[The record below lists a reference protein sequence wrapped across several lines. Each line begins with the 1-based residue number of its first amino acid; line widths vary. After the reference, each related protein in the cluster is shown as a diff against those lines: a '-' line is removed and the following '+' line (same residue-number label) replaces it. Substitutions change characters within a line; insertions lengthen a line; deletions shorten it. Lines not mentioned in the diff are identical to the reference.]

1 MENKNKLGLMSIIL
15 LGVNAIIGTGI
26 FLLPGKAA
34 ALIGVG
40 SIGVI
45 LFDAVL
51 VISIALCFAEMGGM
65 FKKNG
70 GPYVYAKEAFGDFI
84 GFEVGFMKWAISIIA
99 WSAMAVGFATAL
111 GGVWEPAATDFG
123 KNVIAT
129 VIIVGLGIM
138 NICGVKISKIVNNIV
153 TIGKL
158 LPLLFFILV
167 GIFYV
172 KGVNFRPMAS
182 AQGFSQATFG
192 AAALLIFYAFTGF
205 ESIAVAAED
214 MDNPEKN
221 VPKAII
227 LVILFVSIFYML
239 IQIICIGILG
249 DTLVSSQA
257 PVADAANVFM
267 GPLAKAIVTA
277 GTLVSI
283 GGINVASSFLAP
295 RSGVAMADDGLIPKV
310 VSKRNG
316 KDAPYVAIIVTVIF
330 AVLISWTGG
339 FEKLA
344 AISVVS
350 RFAQYLP
357 TCLAVIVFRKK
368 RPEMKRSF
376 KVPFGP
382 VIPVLAILVSVWL
395 ISQSTIEKII
405 WGLGG
410 LVIGAVLY
418 FVMNMGK
425 KKTA

>member
-1 MENKNKLGLMSIIL
+1 MLNNKLGLMSIIL

-34 ALIGVG
+34 ALVGVN
-40 SIGVI
+40 SLWVI
-45 LFDAVL
+45 VFDALL
-51 VISIALCFAEMGGM
+51 VMSIALCFAEMGGM
-65 FKKNG
+65 FNKNG
-70 GPYVYAKEAFGDFI
+70 GPYVYAKEAFGNFV
-84 GFEVGFMKWAISIIA
+84 GFEVGFMKWAIATIA

-111 GGVWEPAATDFG
+111 GAVWEPASTEMG

-129 VIIVGLGIM
+129 LIIVVLGIM
-138 NICGVKISKIVNNIV
+138 NIMGVKISKIINNIV

-158 LPLLFFILV
+158 LPLIFFILV

-172 KGVNFRPMAS
+172 KGVNFAPMESVPDITQAS
-182 AQGFSQATFG
+182 FG
-192 AAALLIFYAFTGF
+192 AAALIIFYAFTGF

-214 MDNPEKN
+214 MEKPERN

-227 LVILFVSIFYML
+227 LVLTLVSIVYIL
-239 IQIICIGILG
+239 IQAICIGIMG
-249 DTLVSSQA
+249 DALVTSKT
-257 PVADAANVFM
+257 PVADAAFVFM

-277 GTLVSI
+277 GTLISI

-310 VSKRNG
+310 VSKRNK
-316 KDAPYVAIIVTVIF
+316 KDAPYVAIIVTVVF
-330 AVLISWTGG
+330 AVVLSWTGS

-357 TCLAVIVFRKK
+357 TCLAVLVFRSK
-368 RPEMKRSF
+368 RPDMARTF
-376 KVPFGP
+376 RVPLGP
-382 VIPVLAILVSVWL
+382 VIPVLAVVVSIWL
-395 ISQSTIEKII
+395 ITQSSLEKVF

-410 LVIGAVLY
+410 LVVGAVLY
-418 FVMNMGK
+418 YIMNRNGK
-425 KKTA
+425 QTA

>member
-1 MENKNKLGLMSIIL
+1 MLNNKLGLMSIIL

-34 ALIGVG
+34 ALVGVN
-40 SIGVI
+40 SLWVI
-45 LFDAVL
+45 VFDALL
-51 VISIALCFAEMGGM
+51 VMSIALCFAEMGGM
-65 FKKNG
+65 FNKNG
-70 GPYVYAKEAFGDFI
+70 GPYVYAKEAFGNFV
-84 GFEVGFMKWAISIIA
+84 GFEVGFMKWAIATIA

-111 GGVWEPAATDFG
+111 GAVWEPASTEMG

-129 VIIVGLGIM
+129 LIIVVLGIM
-138 NICGVKISKIVNNIV
+138 NIMGVKISKIINNIV

-158 LPLLFFILV
+158 LPLIFFILV

-172 KGVNFRPMAS
+172 KGVNFAPMESVPDMTQAS
-182 AQGFSQATFG
+182 FG
-192 AAALLIFYAFTGF
+192 AAALIIFYAFTGF

-214 MDNPEKN
+214 MEKPERN

-227 LVILFVSIFYML
+227 LVLTLVSIVYIL
-239 IQIICIGILG
+239 IQAICIGIMG
-249 DTLVSSQA
+249 DALVTSKT
-257 PVADAANVFM
+257 PVADAAFVFM

-277 GTLVSI
+277 GTLISI

-310 VSKRNG
+310 VSKRNK
-316 KDAPYVAIIVTVIF
+316 KDAPYVAIIVTVVF
-330 AVLISWTGG
+330 AVVLSWTGS

-357 TCLAVIVFRKK
+357 TCLAVLVFRSK
-368 RPEMKRSF
+368 RPDMARTFS
-376 KVPFGP
+376 VPLGP
-382 VIPVLAILVSVWL
+382 VIPVLAVVVSIWL
-395 ISQSTIEKII
+395 ITQSSLEKVF

-410 LVIGAVLY
+410 LVVGAVLY
-418 FVMNMGK
+418 YIMNRNGK
-425 KKTA
+425 QTA

>member
-1 MENKNKLGLMSIIL
+1 MLNNKLGLMSIIL

-34 ALIGVG
+34 ALVGVN
-40 SIGVI
+40 SLWVI
-45 LFDAVL
+45 VFDALL
-51 VISIALCFAEMGGM
+51 VMSIALCFAEMGGM
-65 FKKNG
+65 FNKNG
-70 GPYVYAKEAFGDFI
+70 GPYVYAKEAFGNFV
-84 GFEVGFMKWAISIIA
+84 GFEVGFMKWAIATIA

-111 GGVWEPAATDFG
+111 GAVWEPASTEMG

-129 VIIVGLGIM
+129 LIIVVLGIM
-138 NICGVKISKIVNNIV
+138 NIMGVKISKIINNIV

-158 LPLLFFILV
+158 LPLIFFILV

-172 KGVNFRPMAS
+172 KGVNFAPMESVPDMTQAS
-182 AQGFSQATFG
+182 FG
-192 AAALLIFYAFTGF
+192 AAALIIFYAFTGF

-214 MDNPEKN
+214 MEKPERN

-227 LVILFVSIFYML
+227 LVLTLVSIVYIL
-239 IQIICIGILG
+239 IQAICIGIMG
-249 DTLVSSQA
+249 DALVTSKT
-257 PVADAANVFM
+257 PVADAAFVFM

-277 GTLVSI
+277 GTLISI

-310 VSKRNG
+310 VSKRNK
-316 KDAPYVAIIVTVIF
+316 KDAPYVAIIVTVVF
-330 AVLISWTGG
+330 AVVLSWTGS

-357 TCLAVIVFRKK
+357 TCLAVLVFRSK
-368 RPEMKRSF
+368 RPDMARTF
-376 KVPFGP
+376 RVPLGP
-382 VIPVLAILVSVWL
+382 VIPVLAVVVSIWL
-395 ISQSTIEKII
+395 LTQSSLEKVF

-410 LVIGAVLY
+410 LVVGAVLY
-418 FVMNMGK
+418 YIMNRNGK
-425 KKTA
+425 QEA

>member
-1 MENKNKLGLMSIIL
+1 MLNNKLGLMSIIL

-34 ALIGVG
+34 ALVGVN
-40 SIGVI
+40 SLWVI
-45 LFDAVL
+45 VFDALL
-51 VISIALCFAEMGGM
+51 VMSIALCFAEMGGM
-65 FKKNG
+65 FNKNG
-70 GPYVYAKEAFGDFI
+70 GPYVYAKEAFGNFV
-84 GFEVGFMKWAISIIA
+84 GFEVGFMKWAIATIA

-111 GGVWEPAATDFG
+111 GAVWEPASTEMG

-129 VIIVGLGIM
+129 LIIVVLGIM
-138 NICGVKISKIVNNIV
+138 NIMGVKISKIINNIV

-158 LPLLFFILV
+158 LPLIFFILV

-172 KGVNFRPMAS
+172 KGVNFAPMESVPDMTQAS
-182 AQGFSQATFG
+182 FG
-192 AAALLIFYAFTGF
+192 AAALIIFYAFTGF

-214 MDNPEKN
+214 MEKPERN

-227 LVILFVSIFYML
+227 LVLTLVSIVYIL
-239 IQIICIGILG
+239 IQAICIGIMG
-249 DTLVSSQA
+249 DALVTSKT
-257 PVADAANVFM
+257 PVADAAFVFM

-277 GTLVSI
+277 GTLISI

-310 VSKRNG
+310 VSKRNK
-316 KDAPYVAIIVTVIF
+316 KDAPYVAIIVTVVF
-330 AVLISWTGG
+330 AVVLSWTGS

-357 TCLAVIVFRKK
+357 TCLAVLVFRSK
-368 RPEMKRSF
+368 RPDMARTF
-376 KVPFGP
+376 RVPLGP
-382 VIPVLAILVSVWL
+382 VIPVLAVVVSIWL
-395 ISQSTIEKII
+395 ITQSSLEKVF

-410 LVIGAVLY
+410 LVVGAVLY
-418 FVMNMGK
+418 YIMNRNGK
-425 KKTA
+425 QTA

>member
-1 MENKNKLGLMSIIL
+1 MLNNKLGLMSIIL

-34 ALIGVG
+34 ALVGVN
-40 SIGVI
+40 SLWVI
-45 LFDAVL
+45 VFDALL
-51 VISIALCFAEMGGM
+51 VMSIALCFAEMGGM
-65 FKKNG
+65 FNKNG
-70 GPYVYAKEAFGDFI
+70 GPYVYAKEAFGNFV
-84 GFEVGFMKWAISIIA
+84 GFEVGFMKWAIATIA

-111 GGVWEPAATDFG
+111 GAVWEPASTEMG

-129 VIIVGLGIM
+129 LIIVVLGIM
-138 NICGVKISKIVNNIV
+138 NIMGVKISKIINNIV

-158 LPLLFFILV
+158 LPLIFFILV

-172 KGVNFRPMAS
+172 KGVNFAPMESVPDMTQAS
-182 AQGFSQATFG
+182 FG
-192 AAALLIFYAFTGF
+192 AAALIIFYAFTGF

-214 MDNPEKN
+214 MEKPERN

-227 LVILFVSIFYML
+227 LVLTLVSIVYIL
-239 IQIICIGILG
+239 IQAICIGIMG
-249 DTLVSSQA
+249 DALVTSKT
-257 PVADAANVFM
+257 PVADAAFVFM

-277 GTLVSI
+277 GTLISI

-310 VSKRNG
+310 VSKRNK
-316 KDAPYVAIIVTVIF
+316 KDAPYVAIIVTVVF
-330 AVLISWTGG
+330 AVVLSWTGS

-357 TCLAVIVFRKK
+357 TCLAVLVFRSK
-368 RPEMKRSF
+368 RPDMARTF
-376 KVPFGP
+376 RVPLGP
-382 VIPVLAILVSVWL
+382 VIPVLAVVVSIWL
-395 ISQSTIEKII
+395 LTQSSLEKVF

-410 LVIGAVLY
+410 LVVGAVLY
-418 FVMNMGK
+418 YIMNRNGK
-425 KKTA
+425 QTA

>member
-1 MENKNKLGLMSIIL
+1 MLNNKLGLMSIIL

-34 ALIGVG
+34 ALVGVN
-40 SIGVI
+40 SLWVI
-45 LFDAVL
+45 VFDALL
-51 VISIALCFAEMGGM
+51 VMSIALCFAEMGGM
-65 FKKNG
+65 FNKNG
-70 GPYVYAKEAFGDFI
+70 GPYVYAKEAFGNFV
-84 GFEVGFMKWAISIIA
+84 GFEVGFMKWAIATIA

-111 GGVWEPAATDFG
+111 GAVWEPASTEMG

-129 VIIVGLGIM
+129 LIIVVLGIM
-138 NICGVKISKIVNNIV
+138 NIMGVKISKIINNIV

-158 LPLLFFILV
+158 LPLIFFILV

-172 KGVNFRPMAS
+172 KGVNFVPMESVPDITQAS
-182 AQGFSQATFG
+182 FG
-192 AAALLIFYAFTGF
+192 AAALIIFYAFTGF

-214 MDNPEKN
+214 MEKPERN

-227 LVILFVSIFYML
+227 LVLTLVSIVYIL
-239 IQIICIGILG
+239 IQAICIGIMG
-249 DTLVSSQA
+249 DALVTSKT
-257 PVADAANVFM
+257 PVADAAFVFM

-277 GTLVSI
+277 GTLISI

-310 VSKRNG
+310 VSKRNK
-316 KDAPYVAIIVTVIF
+316 KDAPYVAIIVTVVF
-330 AVLISWTGG
+330 AVVLSWTGS

-357 TCLAVIVFRKK
+357 TCLAVLVFRSK
-368 RPEMKRSF
+368 RPDMARTF
-376 KVPFGP
+376 RVPLGP
-382 VIPVLAILVSVWL
+382 VIPVLAVVVSIWL
-395 ISQSTIEKII
+395 LTQSSLEKVF

-410 LVIGAVLY
+410 LVVGAVLY
-418 FVMNMGK
+418 YIMNRNGK
-425 KKTA
+425 QTA

>member
-1 MENKNKLGLMSIIL
+1 MLNNKLGLMSIIL

-34 ALIGVG
+34 ALVGVN
-40 SIGVI
+40 SLWVI
-45 LFDAVL
+45 VFDALL
-51 VISIALCFAEMGGM
+51 VMSIALCFAEMGGM
-65 FKKNG
+65 FNKNG
-70 GPYVYAKEAFGDFI
+70 GPYVYAKEAFGNFV
-84 GFEVGFMKWAISIIA
+84 GFEVGFMKWAIATIA

-111 GGVWEPAATDFG
+111 GAVWEPASTEMG

-129 VIIVGLGIM
+129 LIIVVLGIM
-138 NICGVKISKIVNNIV
+138 NIMGVKISKIINNIV

-158 LPLLFFILV
+158 LPLIFFILV

-172 KGVNFRPMAS
+172 KGVNFAPMESVLDITQAS
-182 AQGFSQATFG
+182 FG
-192 AAALLIFYAFTGF
+192 AAALIIFYAFTGF

-214 MDNPEKN
+214 MEKPERN

-227 LVILFVSIFYML
+227 LVLTLVSIVYIL
-239 IQIICIGILG
+239 IQAICIGIMG
-249 DTLVSSQA
+249 DALVTSKT
-257 PVADAANVFM
+257 PVADAAFVFM

-277 GTLVSI
+277 GTLISI

-310 VSKRNG
+310 VSKRNK
-316 KDAPYVAIIVTVIF
+316 KDAPYVAIIVTVVF
-330 AVLISWTGG
+330 AVVLSWTGS

-357 TCLAVIVFRKK
+357 TCLAVLVFRSK
-368 RPEMKRSF
+368 RPDMARTF
-376 KVPFGP
+376 RVPLGP
-382 VIPVLAILVSVWL
+382 VIPVLAVVVSIWL
-395 ISQSTIEKII
+395 LTQSSLEKVF

-410 LVIGAVLY
+410 LVVGAVLY
-418 FVMNMGK
+418 YIMNRNGK
-425 KKTA
+425 QTA

>member
-1 MENKNKLGLMSIIL
+1 MLNNKLGLMSIIL

-34 ALIGVG
+34 ALVGVN
-40 SIGVI
+40 SLWAIV
-45 LFDAVL
+45 FDALL
-51 VISIALCFAEMGGM
+51 VMSIALCFAEMGGM
-65 FKKNG
+65 FNKNG
-70 GPYVYAKEAFGDFI
+70 GPYVYAKEAFGNFV
-84 GFEVGFMKWAISIIA
+84 GFEVGFMKWAIATIA

-111 GGVWEPAATDFG
+111 GAVWEPASTEMG

-129 VIIVGLGIM
+129 LIIVVLGIM
-138 NICGVKISKIVNNIV
+138 NIMGVKISKIINNIV

-158 LPLLFFILV
+158 LPLIFFILV

-172 KGVNFRPMAS
+172 KGVNFAPMESVPDMTQAS
-182 AQGFSQATFG
+182 FG
-192 AAALLIFYAFTGF
+192 AAALIIFYAFTGF

-214 MDNPEKN
+214 MEKPERN

-227 LVILFVSIFYML
+227 LVLTLVSIVYIL
-239 IQIICIGILG
+239 IQAICIGIMG
-249 DTLVSSQA
+249 DALVTSKT
-257 PVADAANVFM
+257 PVADAAFVFM

-277 GTLVSI
+277 GTLISI

-310 VSKRNG
+310 VSKRNK
-316 KDAPYVAIIVTVIF
+316 KDAPYVAIIVTVVF
-330 AVLISWTGG
+330 AVVLSWTGS

-357 TCLAVIVFRKK
+357 TCLAVLVFRSK
-368 RPEMKRSF
+368 RPDMARTF
-376 KVPFGP
+376 RVPLGP
-382 VIPVLAILVSVWL
+382 VIPVLAVVVSIWL
-395 ISQSTIEKII
+395 ITQSSLEKVF

-410 LVIGAVLY
+410 LVVGAVLY
-418 FVMNMGK
+418 YIMNRNGK
-425 KKTA
+425 QEA

>member
-1 MENKNKLGLMSIIL
+1 MLNNKLGLMSIIL

-34 ALIGVG
+34 ALVGVN
-40 SIGVI
+40 SLWVI
-45 LFDAVL
+45 VFDALL
-51 VISIALCFAEMGGM
+51 VMSIALCFAEMGGM
-65 FKKNG
+65 FNKNG
-70 GPYVYAKEAFGDFI
+70 GPYVYAKEAFGNFV
-84 GFEVGFMKWAISIIA
+84 GFEVGFMKWAIATIA

-111 GGVWEPAATDFG
+111 GAVWEPASTEMG

-129 VIIVGLGIM
+129 LIIVVLGIM
-138 NICGVKISKIVNNIV
+138 NIMGVKISKIINNIV

-158 LPLLFFILV
+158 LPLIFFILV

-172 KGVNFRPMAS
+172 KGVNFAPMESVPDMTQAS
-182 AQGFSQATFG
+182 FG
-192 AAALLIFYAFTGF
+192 AAALIIFYAFTGF

-214 MDNPEKN
+214 MEKPERN

-227 LVILFVSIFYML
+227 LVLTLVSIVYIL
-239 IQIICIGILG
+239 IQAICIGIMG
-249 DTLVSSQA
+249 DALVTSKT
-257 PVADAANVFM
+257 PVADAAFVFM

-277 GTLVSI
+277 GTLISI

-310 VSKRNG
+310 VSKRNK
-316 KDAPYVAIIVTVIF
+316 KDAPYVAIIVTVVF
-330 AVLISWTGG
+330 AVVLSWTGS

-357 TCLAVIVFRKK
+357 TCLAVLVFRSK
-368 RPEMKRSF
+368 RPDMARTF
-376 KVPFGP
+376 RVPLGP
-382 VIPVLAILVSVWL
+382 VIPVLAVVVSIWL
-395 ISQSTIEKII
+395 ITQSSLEKVF

-410 LVIGAVLY
+410 LVVGAVLY
-418 FVMNMGK
+418 YIMNRNGK
-425 KKTA
+425 QEA

>member
-1 MENKNKLGLMSIIL
+1 MLNNKLGLMSIIL

-34 ALIGVG
+34 ALVGVN
-40 SIGVI
+40 SLWVI
-45 LFDAVL
+45 VFDALL
-51 VISIALCFAEMGGM
+51 VMSIALCFAEMGGM
-65 FKKNG
+65 FNKNG
-70 GPYVYAKEAFGDFI
+70 GPYVYAKEAFGNFV
-84 GFEVGFMKWAISIIA
+84 GFEVGFMKWAIATIA

-111 GGVWEPAATDFG
+111 GAVWEPASTEMG

-129 VIIVGLGIM
+129 LIIVVLGIM
-138 NICGVKISKIVNNIV
+138 NIMGVKISKIINNIV

-158 LPLLFFILV
+158 LPLIFFILV

-172 KGVNFRPMAS
+172 KGVNFAPMESVPDITQAS
-182 AQGFSQATFG
+182 FG
-192 AAALLIFYAFTGF
+192 AAALIIFYAFTGF

-214 MDNPEKN
+214 MEKPERN

-227 LVILFVSIFYML
+227 LVLTLVSIVYIL
-239 IQIICIGILG
+239 IQAICIGIMG
-249 DTLVSSQA
+249 DALVTSKT
-257 PVADAANVFM
+257 PVADAAFVFM

-277 GTLVSI
+277 GTLISI

-310 VSKRNG
+310 VSKRNK
-316 KDAPYVAIIVTVIF
+316 KDAPYVAIIVTVVF
-330 AVLISWTGG
+330 AVVLSWTGS

-357 TCLAVIVFRKK
+357 TCLAVLVFRSK
-368 RPEMKRSF
+368 RPDMARTF
-376 KVPFGP
+376 RVPLGP
-382 VIPVLAILVSVWL
+382 VIPVLAVVVSIWL
-395 ISQSTIEKII
+395 LTQSSLEKVF

-410 LVIGAVLY
+410 FVVGAVLY
-418 FVMNMGK
+418 YIMNRNGK
-425 KKTA
+425 QTA

>member
-1 MENKNKLGLMSIIL
+1 MSIIL

-34 ALIGVG
+34 ALVGVN
-40 SIGVI
+40 SLWVI
-45 LFDAVL
+45 VFDALL
-51 VISIALCFAEMGGM
+51 VMSIALCFAEMGGM
-65 FKKNG
+65 FNKNG
-70 GPYVYAKEAFGDFI
+70 GPYVYAKEAFGNFV
-84 GFEVGFMKWAISIIA
+84 GFEVGFMKWAIATIA

-111 GGVWEPAATDFG
+111 GAVWEPASTEMG

-129 VIIVGLGIM
+129 LIIVVLGIM
-138 NICGVKISKIVNNIV
+138 NIMGVKISKIINNIV

-158 LPLLFFILV
+158 LPLIFFILV

-172 KGVNFRPMAS
+172 KGVNFVPMESVPDITQAS
-182 AQGFSQATFG
+182 FG
-192 AAALLIFYAFTGF
+192 AAALIIFYAFTGF

-214 MDNPEKN
+214 MEKPERN

-227 LVILFVSIFYML
+227 LVLTLVSIVYIL
-239 IQIICIGILG
+239 IQAICIGIMG
-249 DTLVSSQA
+249 DALVTSKT
-257 PVADAANVFM
+257 PVADAAFVFM

-277 GTLVSI
+277 GTLISI

-310 VSKRNG
+310 VSKRNK
-316 KDAPYVAIIVTVIF
+316 KDAPYVAIIVTVVF
-330 AVLISWTGG
+330 AVVLSWTGS

-357 TCLAVIVFRKK
+357 TCLAVLVFRSK
-368 RPEMKRSF
+368 RPDMARTF
-376 KVPFGP
+376 RVPLGP
-382 VIPVLAILVSVWL
+382 VIPVLAVVVSIWL
-395 ISQSTIEKII
+395 ITQSSLEKVF

-410 LVIGAVLY
+410 LVVGAVLY
-418 FVMNMGK
+418 YIMNRNEK
-425 KKTA
+425 QTA

>member
-1 MENKNKLGLMSIIL
+1 MLNNKLGLMSIIL

-34 ALIGVG
+34 ALVGVN
-40 SIGVI
+40 SLWVI
-45 LFDAVL
+45 VFDALL
-51 VISIALCFAEMGGM
+51 VMSIALCFAEMGGM
-65 FKKNG
+65 FNKNG
-70 GPYVYAKEAFGDFI
+70 GPYVYAKEAFGNFV
-84 GFEVGFMKWAISIIA
+84 GFEVGFMKWAIATIA

-111 GGVWEPAATDFG
+111 GAVWEPASTEMG

-129 VIIVGLGIM
+129 LIIVVLGIM
-138 NICGVKISKIVNNIV
+138 NLMGVKISKIINNIV

-158 LPLLFFILV
+158 LPLIFFILV

-172 KGVNFRPMAS
+172 KGVNFAPMESVPDITQAS
-182 AQGFSQATFG
+182 FG
-192 AAALLIFYAFTGF
+192 AAALIIFYAFTGF

-214 MDNPEKN
+214 MEKPERN

-227 LVILFVSIFYML
+227 LVLTLVSIVYIL
-239 IQIICIGILG
+239 IQAICIGIMG
-249 DTLVSSQA
+249 DALVTSKT
-257 PVADAANVFM
+257 PVADAAFVFM

-277 GTLVSI
+277 GTLISI

-310 VSKRNG
+310 VSKRNK
-316 KDAPYVAIIVTVIF
+316 KDAPYVAIIVTVVF
-330 AVLISWTGG
+330 AVVLSWTGS

-357 TCLAVIVFRKK
+357 TCLAVLVFRSK
-368 RPEMKRSF
+368 RPDMARTF
-376 KVPFGP
+376 RVPLGP
-382 VIPVLAILVSVWL
+382 VIPVLAVVVSIWL
-395 ISQSTIEKII
+395 LTQSSLEKVF

-410 LVIGAVLY
+410 LVVGAVLY
-418 FVMNMGK
+418 YIMNRNGK
-425 KKTA
+425 QTA

>member
-1 MENKNKLGLMSIIL
+1 MLNNKLGLMSIIL

-34 ALIGVG
+34 ALVGVN
-40 SIGVI
+40 SLWVI
-45 LFDAVL
+45 VFDALL
-51 VISIALCFAEMGGM
+51 VMSIALCFAEMGGM
-65 FKKNG
+65 FNKNG
-70 GPYVYAKEAFGDFI
+70 GPYVYAKEAFGNFV
-84 GFEVGFMKWAISIIA
+84 GFEVGFMKWAIATIA

-111 GGVWEPAATDFG
+111 GAVWEPASTEMG

-129 VIIVGLGIM
+129 LIIVVLGIM
-138 NICGVKISKIVNNIV
+138 NIMGVKISKIINNIV

-158 LPLLFFILV
+158 LPLIFFILV

-172 KGVNFRPMAS
+172 KGVNFAPMESVPDITQAS
-182 AQGFSQATFG
+182 FG
-192 AAALLIFYAFTGF
+192 AAALIIFYAFTGF

-214 MDNPEKN
+214 MEKPERN

-227 LVILFVSIFYML
+227 LVLTLVSIVYIL
-239 IQIICIGILG
+239 IQAICIGIMG
-249 DTLVSSQA
+249 DALVTSKT
-257 PVADAANVFM
+257 PVADAAFVFM

-277 GTLVSI
+277 GTLISI

-310 VSKRNG
+310 VSKRNK
-316 KDAPYVAIIVTVIF
+316 KDASYVAIIVTVVF
-330 AVLISWTGG
+330 AVVLSWTGS

-357 TCLAVIVFRKK
+357 TCLAVLVFRSK
-368 RPEMKRSF
+368 RPDMARTF
-376 KVPFGP
+376 RVPLGP
-382 VIPVLAILVSVWL
+382 VIPVLAVVVSIWL
-395 ISQSTIEKII
+395 LTQSSLEKVF

-410 LVIGAVLY
+410 LVVGAVLY
-418 FVMNMGK
+418 YIMNRNGK
-425 KKTA
+425 QTA

>member
-1 MENKNKLGLMSIIL
+1 MLNNKLGLMSIIL

-34 ALIGVG
+34 ALVGVN
-40 SIGVI
+40 SLWVI
-45 LFDAVL
+45 VFDALL
-51 VISIALCFAEMGGM
+51 VMSIALCFAEMGGM
-65 FKKNG
+65 FNKNG
-70 GPYVYAKEAFGDFI
+70 GPYVYAKEAFGNFV
-84 GFEVGFMKWAISIIA
+84 GFEVGFMKWAIATIA

-111 GGVWEPAATDFG
+111 GAVWEPASTEMG

-129 VIIVGLGIM
+129 LIIVVLGIM
-138 NICGVKISKIVNNIV
+138 NIMGVKISKIINNIV

-158 LPLLFFILV
+158 LPLIFFILV

-172 KGVNFRPMAS
+172 KGVNFAPMESVPDITQAS
-182 AQGFSQATFG
+182 FG
-192 AAALLIFYAFTGF
+192 AAALIIFYAFTGF

-214 MDNPEKN
+214 MEKPERN

-227 LVILFVSIFYML
+227 LVLTLVSIVYIL
-239 IQIICIGILG
+239 IQAICIGIMG
-249 DTLVSSQA
+249 DALVTSKT
-257 PVADAANVFM
+257 PVADAAFVFM

-277 GTLVSI
+277 GTLISI

-310 VSKRNG
+310 VSKRNK
-316 KDAPYVAIIVTVIF
+316 KDAPYVAIIVTVVF
-330 AVLISWTGG
+330 AVVLSWTGS

-357 TCLAVIVFRKK
+357 TCLAVLVFRSK
-368 RPEMKRSF
+368 RPDMARTF
-376 KVPFGP
+376 RVPLGP
-382 VIPVLAILVSVWL
+382 VIPVLAVVVSIWL
-395 ISQSTIEKII
+395 LTQSSLEKVF

-410 LVIGAVLY
+410 LVVGAVLY
-418 FVMNMGK
+418 YIMNRNGK
-425 KKTA
+425 QTA

>member
-1 MENKNKLGLMSIIL
+1 MLNNKLGLMSIIL

-34 ALIGVG
+34 ALVGVN
-40 SIGVI
+40 SLWVI
-45 LFDAVL
+45 AFDALL
-51 VISIALCFAEMGGM
+51 VMSIALCFAEMGGM
-65 FKKNG
+65 FNKNG
-70 GPYVYAKEAFGDFI
+70 GPYVYAKEAFGNFV
-84 GFEVGFMKWAISIIA
+84 GFEVGFMKWAIATIA

-111 GGVWEPAATDFG
+111 GAVWEPASTEMG

-129 VIIVGLGIM
+129 LIIVVLGIM
-138 NICGVKISKIVNNIV
+138 NIMGVKISKIINNIV

-158 LPLLFFILV
+158 LPLIFFILV

-172 KGVNFRPMAS
+172 KGVNFAPMESVPDMTQAS
-182 AQGFSQATFG
+182 FG
-192 AAALLIFYAFTGF
+192 AAALIIFYAFTGF

-214 MDNPEKN
+214 MEKPERN

-227 LVILFVSIFYML
+227 LVLTLVSIVYIL
-239 IQIICIGILG
+239 IQAICIGIMG
-249 DTLVSSQA
+249 DALVTSKT
-257 PVADAANVFM
+257 PVADAAFVFM

-277 GTLVSI
+277 GTLISI

-310 VSKRNG
+310 VSKRNK
-316 KDAPYVAIIVTVIF
+316 KDAPYVAIIVTVVF
-330 AVLISWTGG
+330 AVVLSWTGS

-357 TCLAVIVFRKK
+357 TCLAVLVFRSK
-368 RPEMKRSF
+368 RPDMARTFS
-376 KVPFGP
+376 VPLGP
-382 VIPVLAILVSVWL
+382 VIPVLAVVVSIWL
-395 ISQSTIEKII
+395 ITQSSLEKVF

-410 LVIGAVLY
+410 LVVGAVLY
-418 FVMNMGK
+418 YIMNRNGK
-425 KKTA
+425 QTA